1 MKERNT
7 MKSWKYALAMAILPV
22 SLWAANITGT
32 VTTGTGVGASPVSG
46 ALVKLLNG
54 TSTGTLQDDSTTNG
68 AGAYTITN
76 PGSNGQK
83 VLSINVSG
91 YNNYTAAF
99 AYNGAALTENAT
111 LVINNNTSTIT
122 GTVLASS
129 NSAPIDSAIVT
140 LSGGTL
146 GAPISVYTNTLG
158 QYAFDSVGTGTGYS
172 VSATKSGFSSSSA
185 GSIAA
190 VWNATTTVGTFS
202 LSNNK
207 GKISGTIKSA
217 ANGNPIIKT
226 GNSIIFYANTAKP
239 DSFVRVDSV
248 STDTFG
254 NYSDSLP
261 SNTYTIKISSVGF
274 KSDSDL
280 AALDT
285 SATVSFGATTTLN
298 AVLTTATAS
307 LGGTISFET
316 MAGGTTSP
324 LASAKLYLQ
333 RRATNFGAGST
344 TFWTVD
350 STTTDVNGLYDFVN
364 MIAGTIAN
372 YRVEVLYTFNTGSV
386 VDSTNNTTV
395 AAGAAVTLNYTVLKP
410 TSIFGQVAATTG
422 DNSIRFI
429 SAGGQLTLE
438 FSPKTMARTV
448 SIFDLSGALQHQVSI
463 PANADRVMVPGAFAP
478 GNGFLFQVK

>member
-32 VTTGTGVGASPVSG
+32 VTTGTGIGASPVSG

-190 VWNATTTVGTFS
+190 VWNSTTTVGTFS

-217 ANGNPIIKT
+217 ATGNPIIKT

-307 LGGTISFET
+307 LGGTISSQYQ
-316 MAGGTTSP
+316 GGAVSP
-324 LASAKLYLQ
+324 LSGAKLYLQ

-350 STTTDVNGLYDFVN
+350 SATTDVNGLYDFVN

-372 YRVEVLYTFNTGSV
+372 YRVKILYTFNTGAIN
-386 VDSTNNTTV
+386 DSTVNTTV
-395 AAGAAVTLNYTVLKP
+395 AAGAAVTLNFTVQQP
-410 TSIFGQVAATTG
+410 IPIFSQVAAATG

-429 SAGGQLTLE
+429 SAGGQLALE

-448 SIFDLSGALQHQVSI
+448 SIFNLSGALQHQVSI